1 MAARLDHDFYA
12 QDTIDVAVGLLGKV
26 LVHRLA
32 SGRKLSGRI
41 VETEAY
47 LGVEDA
53 AAHSHGGRRT
63 TRTEIMYGAAG
74 SAYIYFIY
82 GMHYCF
88 NVVTMPRDNP
98 QAVLVRALADAPF
111 PANGPAKLCAALLLD
126 KKQNGLDLVTSREL
140 WIEDDGAR
148 LDLDVVDGPRVGVGY
163 AGDAAAW
170 PLRFGFKSH
179 PSLSPHKFPNYLE

>member
-1 MAARLDHDFYA
+1 MVARLDSDFYA
-12 QDTIDVAVGLLGKV
+12 QDTIEVARALLGKI
-26 LVHRLA
+26 LVHRLP

-47 LGVEDA
+47 LGVDDP

-63 TRTEIMYGAAG
+63 ARTEVMYGPPG
-74 SAYIYFIY
+74 TSYIYFVY

-88 NVVTMPRDNP
+88 NVVTMPRNNP
-98 QAVLVRALADAPF
+98 QAVLVRALDETPF
-111 PANGPAKLCAALLLD
+111 AANGPAKLCQALLFN
-126 KKQNGLDLVTSREL
+126 KAQNGLDLTSSREL

-148 LDLDVVDGPRVGVGY
+148 LNLDIVDGPRVGVAY
-163 AGDAAAW
+163 SGDAAAW

-179 PSLSPHKFPNYLE
+179 PSLSPHRFPNYLE